1 MPYPSNHQYQTG
13 LYTKQAFIHHAQVLL
28 DANPND
34 SYDVVIS
41 EIEKI
46 TENFEEPVPLQEI
59 LSEQA
64 YDFFISLKEDKKTS
78 EEITEK
84 GAIIL
89 EYMQKENEKN
99 VTNFT
104 AKSIG
109 EGLEQNSRS
118 ISGGMRKLVSCGYVE
133 KTGENPIV
141 YKLTEKGKNLTI

>member
-1 MPYPSNHQYQTG
+1 MTN
-13 LYTKQAFIHHAQVLL
+13 KEAF
-28 DANPND
+28 
-34 SYDVVIS
+34 IS

-46 TENFEEPVPLQEI
+46 TENFEEPVPLQDI

-64 YDFFISLKEDKKTS
+64 YDFFISLKESKNTN

-84 GAIIL
+84 GALIL
-89 EYMQKENEKN
+89 KYMQKENEKN

-118 ISGGMRKLVSCGYVE
+118 ISGGMRKLVSCGYVK

>member
-1 MPYPSNHQYQTG
+1 MTN
-13 LYTKQAFIHHAQVLL
+13 KEAF
-28 DANPND
+28 
-34 SYDVVIS
+34 IS

-99 VTNFT
+99 ITNFT

-133 KTGENPIV
+133 KIGENPIV

>member
-1 MPYPSNHQYQTG
+1 MTN
-13 LYTKQAFIHHAQVLL
+13 KEAF
-28 DANPND
+28 
-34 SYDVVIS
+34 IS

-46 TENFEEPVPLQEI
+46 TENFEEPVLLQEI

-64 YDFFISLKEDKKTS
+64 YDFFISLKEDKKTN

-84 GAIIL
+84 GTIIL
-89 EYMQKENEKN
+89 EYMQKESEKN